1 MAHLQSGW
9 RGILAAEDEH
19 TTAVSGPKV
28 RVQGRLHKASQS
40 YLITDSVPVKEAIR
54 RARQYWLGIA
64 EEVET
69 EEIIFEGHVRVEE
82 VMPPDFYALEALTVA
97 PSSPFTPYRAHGLGF
112 VWLAMFWA
120 PKSAFVSTEDEAEPP

>member
-1 MAHLQSGW
+1 M
-9 RGILAAEDEH
+9 
-19 TTAVSGPKV
+19 
-28 RVQGRLHKASQS
+28 
-40 YLITDSVPVKEAIR
+40 KEAIR

-69 EEIIFEGHVRVEE
+69 EEIIFAGRVRVEE
-82 VMPPDFYALEALTVA
+82 VMPPDSYALEALTVA